1 MNEIELICLSSLIE
15 ESKDGEWG
23 KGELLPNHLE
33 MLVIRGTD
41 FEKVKSGSNIGIPKR
56 FIPISI
62 AKRKKLNSND
72 IIIETAG
79 GTEDKPT
86 GRVVFISEDYLK
98 RNRIFDFTCAS
109 FSRFIRIDKKKA
121 NPLFIYWYLQFLYD
135 ARISYMFH
143 TQHTGVAR
151 FQWTKFSNYKLFF
164 LPDPLS
170 QQRIASILSAYDD
183 LIEVNNQRIKLLE
196 ETARELYKEWFVR
209 MRFPATAGRPGYKKA
224 KFVKGVP
231 EGWEVKRIAEVFNIV
246 GGGTPSTEKPEY
258 WNGNVNWFTPTD
270 ITGTSGIFLSRSSSK
285 ISEKGLKESSAK
297 LFPAYSIM
305 MTSRATIGAV
315 GINTTPSCTNQGFIT
330 CLPNENIPY
339 TFLYFWILLNKEV
352 FEMLGTGSTFLEITK
367 GTFRKI
373 KMLLP
378 KLEIL
383 NHFYRMS
390 EPMFKQIEI
399 LQQQNTQLRQIRD
412 RLLPRLISG
421 KLVVKEK

>member
-1 MNEIELICLSSLIE
+1 MSTVVFKEYRINEVCENIIDCVNKTAKHVDYETPF
-15 ESKDGEWG
+15 K
-23 KGELLPNHLE
+23 
-33 MLVIRGTD
+33 MIRTTN
-41 FEKVKSGSNIGIPKR
+41 VKSGWLKLEEVRYVTEETFKKWTRRVTPKIG
-56 FIPISI
+56 
-62 AKRKKLNSND
+62 D
-72 IIIETAG
+72 IILTREAPLGEVGLVRTNDQIFLGQRTILYRANKEIT
-79 GTEDKPT
+79 DNK
-86 GRVVFISEDYLK
+86 YLYYQ
-98 RNRIFDFTCAS
+98 FLSDFVQGQFSS
-109 FSRFIRIDKKKA
+109 FGSGSTVEHIRIEDCETFK
-121 NPLFIYWYLQFLYD
+121 I
-135 ARISYMFH
+135 
-143 TQHTGVAR
+143 
-151 FQWTKFSNYKLFF
+151 F
-164 LPDPLS
+164 LPPLPI

-209 MRFPATAGRPGYKKA
+209 MRFPGYKKA

-231 EGWEVKRIAEVFNIV
+231 EGWEVKRIAEVFDV
-246 GGGTPSTEKPEY
+246 LGGGTPSTEKPEY
-258 WNGNVNWFTPTD
+258 WSGNVNWFTPTD
-270 ITGTSGIFLSRSSSK
+270 ITGASGIFLPESSSK

-315 GINTTPSCTNQGFIT
+315 GINTTPGSTNQGFIT
-330 CLPNENIPY
+330 CLPNKNMPY

-378 KLEIL
+378 KLEML
-383 NHFYRMS
+383 HRFHKMS
-390 EPMFKQIEI
+390 EPMFQQIEI

-421 KLVVKEK
+421 KLRATL